1 MTVRAEADAAEA
13 RASRIRASRL
23 LLFYAFGVLASEPA
37 SAQIGLT
44 ASIFSDARFRGYSL
58 SEGEPVGN
66 LDFAYDDASGFYA
79 GAAASGFLR
88 HGQYPTPLAVQVDAG
103 YAKELA
109 SGTTIDLGVT
119 HSNYSHYSRSQRGNS
134 YTELY
139 AGLGRGG
146 LSSRLSFSPH
156 YFDAGRWTAYGE
168 INGQISPARKWTVNG
183 HAGILVPLRI
193 PSRFSSRTN
202 VDWSIG
208 ASRSLGRV
216 SLHAAWSDGSP
227 GRDFYGKRLHS
238 RSALVVGASFVL

>member
-1 MTVRAEADAAEA
+1 MTARAEADGRRAH
-13 RASRIRASRL
+13 ASRIRVIRL
-23 LLFYAFGVLASEPA
+23 LLFCALGAFASE
-37 SAQIGLT
+37 SAYAEIGLT

-79 GAAASGFLR
+79 GGAASAFLR
-88 HGQYPTPLAVQVDAG
+88 HGEYPTPLAVQVDAG

-109 SGTTIDLGVT
+109 SGTTLDLGVT

-134 YTELY
+134 YTEIY
-139 AGLGRGG
+139 AGLGWRG

-168 INGQISPARKWTVNG
+168 LNGQISPASKWTVNG
-183 HAGILVPLRI
+183 HAGILVPLRT
-193 PSRFSSRTN
+193 PSQSSSRTN

-208 ASRSLGRV
+208 ATRELGRLA
-216 SLHAAWSDGSP
+216 LHAAWSDGSL
-227 GRDFYGKRLHS
+227 GRDFYGKRPHS
-238 RSALVVGASFVL
+238 RSAVVVGASFIL